1 MTILQKASNYGT
13 QLTKIRGEI
22 EEIKIL
28 VMNYGLN

>member
-13 QLTKIRGEI
+13 QLTKIKGEI

-28 VMNYGLN
+28 VVN